1 MLDIVVL
8 SGSGLDHSD
17 AWRQRRFGSETL
29 WNGQVDHDGRPNGL
43 AAELVPPQPDDAIL
57 CDSIRRFKGLER
69 PVVILTEL
77 RADDERLRRLLYVGM
92 SRTLQHLVLL
102 VSPEVAQAMRKMPA

>member
-1 MLDIVVL
+1 MVL

-17 AWRQRRFGSETL
+17 AWRQRRFGNETL
-29 WNGQVDHDGRPNGL
+29 WNGQVDDDGQSNGL
-43 AAELVPPQPDDAIL
+43 AAELVLPQPSGTIL

-77 RADDERLRRLLYVGM
+77 RPDDARRDRLLYVGM
-92 SRTLQHLVLL
+92 SRTLQHVVLV
-102 VSPEVAQAMRKMPA
+102 VTPEVACNVGMPV